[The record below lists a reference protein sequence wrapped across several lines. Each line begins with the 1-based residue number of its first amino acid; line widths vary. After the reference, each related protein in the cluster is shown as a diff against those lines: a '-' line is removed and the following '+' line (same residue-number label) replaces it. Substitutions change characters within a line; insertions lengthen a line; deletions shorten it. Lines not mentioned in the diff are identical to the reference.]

1 MELKEGEK
9 KSWLADTGAAVANF
23 GYNTLVGTKNL
34 VVAAKK
40 KRASMI
46 KAASTKKKA
55 DALKFCQSTDCAS
68 LYNLNA
74 YASLERNLTDVLTHL
89 ETVVV
94 PHIQMLTA
102 TVRKDRLKYETKRG
116 GRTQVRRRR

>member
-9 KSWLADTGAAVANF
+9 KSWLKDTGAAVANF

-34 VVAAKK
+34 VVN
-40 KRASMI
+40 KRKSMVR
-46 KAASTKKKA
+46 AYSAKKKA

-74 YASLERNLTDVLTHL
+74 YAALERNITDVLTHL

-94 PHIQMLTA
+94 PHIQTLAA

>member
-1 MELKEGEK
+1 LRTRARRWPT
-9 KSWLADTGAAVANF
+9 S
-23 GYNTLVGTKNL
+23 GTKPWSGQ
-34 VVAAKK
+34 KTSPSP
-40 KRASMI
+40 RITSG
-46 KAASTKKKA
+46 KAWPSTKKKA

-94 PHIQMLTA
+94 PHIQTLAA

>member
-9 KSWLADTGAAVANF
+9 KSWLKDTGAAVANF

-34 VVAAKK
+34 AVAANT
-40 KRASMI
+40 KRKSMVR
-46 KAASTKKKA
+46 AYSAKKKA

-74 YASLERNLTDVLTHL
+74 YATLERNITDVLTHL

-94 PHIQMLTA
+94 PHIQTLAA